1 MKSRWREFVDE
12 QKAIYINLVNAK
24 KEAPGYSE
32 FNIIK
37 APDLSLLDARLV
49 LLTQGP
55 EAEEFA
61 VEDGNGKKDFGHLIL
76 RLEYMW
82 ICTRFIL

>member
-1 MKSRWREFVDE
+1 M
-12 QKAIYINLVNAK
+12 INAK
-24 KEAPGYSE
+24 KEAPEYSE
-32 FNIIK
+32 FYIIK

-55 EAEEFA
+55 EAGEFA
-61 VEDGNGKKDFGHLIL
+61 VEDRNGKKDFGHLIL